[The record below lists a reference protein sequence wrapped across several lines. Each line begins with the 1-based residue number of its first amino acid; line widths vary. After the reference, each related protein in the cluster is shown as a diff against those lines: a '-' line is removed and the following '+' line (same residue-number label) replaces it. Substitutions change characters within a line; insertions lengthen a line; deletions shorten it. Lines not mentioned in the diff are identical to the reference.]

1 VKRDPFIYIGAAVAT
16 FLVVLLA
23 LSKPESALIPV
34 GVMVGVLVFVAH
46 KTSARQANRARPC
59 QVCGRRFRGAD
70 MVEHHVNE
78 HRVCDS

>member
-1 VKRDPFIYIGAAVAT
+1 VKRDPFIYIGGAVAA

-23 LSKPESALIPV
+23 LSKPEAALIPTAIL
-34 GVMVGVLVFVAH
+34 GGVLCVAL
-46 KTSARQANRARPC
+46 ARSDRRPNKARPC

>member
-1 VKRDPFIYIGAAVAT
+1 MKAGTLVTLALASSALI
-16 FLVVLLA
+16 VVLLA
-23 LSKPESALIPV
+23 LWFPVSAIVPAAML
-34 GVMVGVLVFVAH
+34 
-46 KTSARQANRARPC
+46 SAWVWWSAGADRRATNLARPC